1 MKNPTG
7 GGPWDENKND
17 KKLPVVSV
25 SRRGLLRP
33 MLAYTLLLR
42 HRPRPVLREL
52 VIQRVPRQVILFDL
66 TRSVAA
72 FK

>member
-52 VIQRVPRQVILFDL
+52 VIQRVPRQVVLVHL
-66 TRSVAA
+66 AWGVATL
-72 FK
+72 K